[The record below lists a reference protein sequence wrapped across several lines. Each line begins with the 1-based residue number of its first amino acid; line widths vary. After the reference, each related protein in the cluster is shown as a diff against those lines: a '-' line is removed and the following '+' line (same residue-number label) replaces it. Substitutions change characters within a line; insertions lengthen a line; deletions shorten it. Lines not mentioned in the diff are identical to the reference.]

1 MKPDEILKILTKNGF
16 DWLGVDTEKC
26 SDFIPSKDGLF
37 IHAYICQREGE
48 FGEERSLVREVDY
61 SLAQLPTNKSFLE
74 AIELARVDNS
84 PYRDKIIGGR
94 YQITYYEYRKKELAI
109 DNNDGRETR
118 HIMEKLTYNIAYR
131 ESKDFWNII
140 AEYIGCE

>member
-1 MKPDEILKILTKNGF
+1 MEPKEILKILSDNGF
-16 DWLGVDTEKC
+16 DW
-26 SDFIPSKDGLF
+26 
-37 IHAYICQREGE
+37 

-109 DNNDGRETR
+109 DNNEGRETR

-140 AEYIGCE
+140 AEFMVVEGE